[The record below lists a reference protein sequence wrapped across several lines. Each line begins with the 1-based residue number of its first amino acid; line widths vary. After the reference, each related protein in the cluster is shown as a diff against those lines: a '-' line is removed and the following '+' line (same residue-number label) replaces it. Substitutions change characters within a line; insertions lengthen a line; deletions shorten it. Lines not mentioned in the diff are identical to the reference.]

1 MSREDSWGWS
11 TANPTITK
19 LEAAG
24 YTVEQAEEIA
34 GVACSTAQASGIPM
48 DEATQAI
55 CSVIRT
61 LSPPGNAEIAMI
73 RLNPSLN
80 IFQKWWLI
88 HKIKKQRKM
97 WYRGRRYGR
106 RER

>member
-1 MSREDSWGWS
+1 MSREDSWNRS
-11 TANPTITK
+11 TANPTITE
-19 LEAAG
+19 LEAMGCTA
-24 YTVEQAEEIA
+24 EQAEEAAGIA
-34 GVACSTAQASGIPM
+34 RSIAQASGVPM

-61 LSPPGNAEIAMI
+61 LPPPGDAEIAMI

-88 HKIKKQRKM
+88 HKIKK
-97 WYRGRRYGR
+97 RRRNDKNGM
-106 RER
+106 